1 MSERKEFNVDTK
13 VDTEYAGLLQ
23 PGIKKKKSVSIR
35 GENEDRKSVV

>member
-23 PGIKKKKSVSIR
+23 PGIK
-35 GENEDRKSVV
+35 RKNLYQLEEKTNLDTLL

>member
-23 PGIKKKKSVSIR
+23 PGIK
-35 GENEDRKSVV
+35 RKICIN